1 MAKGKPLDDYN
12 ISGILGDHIKNSY
25 GFYESELTDSRRK
38 ANEYYFGEGFGN
50 EVEGRSQVVST
61 DVADTIESILP
72 PLLRIFTASD
82 NIVKVEPVT
91 QEDVG
96 IAEQATD
103 YLNHIFN
110 KDNDGFTTL
119 YTMFKDALL
128 MKNGICKVY
137 WDDSTKVD
145 RETYQQLSEDEFTM
159 LIDEDGVEV
168 LEHTEYEDE
177 RFEKRKTKK
186 QEAQLDNL
194 PDMPQTLMMQEELNK
209 IKVPMLHDVVIA
221 RTQTFGR
228 VKNRTNTT

>member
-82 NIVKVEPVT
+82 NIVKVEPVGE
-91 QEDVG
+91 EDVK

-110 KDNDGFTTL
+110 KDNDGFTAL
-119 YTMFKDALL
+119 YTIF
-128 MKNGICKVY
+128 
-137 WDDSTKVD
+137 
-145 RETYQQLSEDEFTM
+145 
-159 LIDEDGVEV
+159 VEATA
-168 LEHTEYEDE
+168 H
-177 RFEKRKTKK
+177 
-186 QEAQLDNL
+186 
-194 PDMPQTLMMQEELNK
+194 
-209 IKVPMLHDVVIA
+209 
-221 RTQTFGR
+221 RT
-228 VKNRTNTT
+228 